1 MSKMNFKED
10 LMVRWFMVSVRDRRR
25 MSIVAKHR
33 LSGGPRVLSCM
44 SREEKQKAMGTDST
58 QV

>member
-1 MSKMNFKED
+1 
-10 LMVRWFMVSVRDRRR
+10 MVSVRDRRR